1 MNRKS
6 EPNKNQMAEKYMRN
20 KKFTG
25 TLLDKKEI
33 ETTGIE
39 TRKAYCG
46 AGTNE
51 RDTHIQGEREE
62 ESGECRASTLSHI
75 ISRLM
80 LKMASFVNE
89 HNECWWHFLVY
100 LFHCIKCSCKLN
112 WHAANEQRINWNEDK
127 DLLGATFFTTFFF
140 VWPIFSLFLSFFSS
154 SVC

>member
-39 TRKAYCG
+39 TRRAYCG

-51 RDTHIQGEREE
+51 SEIHTERVKERGKE
-62 ESGECRASTLSHI
+62 RRMPSKYIESHNQ
-75 ISRLM
+75 
-80 LKMASFVNE
+80 SFNVEN
-89 HNECWWHFLVY
+89 
-100 LFHCIKCSCKLN
+100 
-112 WHAANEQRINWNEDK
+112 
-127 DLLGATFFTTFFF
+127 GFFCE
-140 VWPIFSLFLSFFSS
+140 WA
-154 SVC
+154 

>member
-1 MNRKS
+1 MQMNRKS

-51 RDTHIQGEREE
+51 RDTHIQGERERKRVE
-62 ESGECRASTLSHI
+62 NA
-75 ISRLM
+75 
-80 LKMASFVNE
+80 
-89 HNECWWHFLVY
+89 
-100 LFHCIKCSCKLN
+100 
-112 WHAANEQRINWNEDK
+112 EQ
-127 DLLGATFFTTFFF
+127 
-140 VWPIFSLFLSFFSS
+140 VH
-154 SVC
+154 